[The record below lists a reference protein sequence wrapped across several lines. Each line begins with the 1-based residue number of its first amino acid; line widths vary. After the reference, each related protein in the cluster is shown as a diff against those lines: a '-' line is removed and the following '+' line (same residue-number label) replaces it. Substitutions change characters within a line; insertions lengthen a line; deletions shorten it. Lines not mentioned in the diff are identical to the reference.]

1 MDFIFDKKNIDI
13 DTRFSILNILNSY
26 KKESDLKKKLQ
37 ELNLSQENIKFFISI
52 KNFDSKENYK
62 FRESKET
69 RFNELIN
76 KMYTE
81 FIENFPFLQT
91 KVILDIFYIP
101 DSLVYYSG
109 LFFEVLCDRDKVPII
124 KGGR

>member
-1 MDFIFDKKNIDI
+1 
-13 DTRFSILNILNSY
+13 LNILSSF

-52 KNFDSKENYK
+52 KNLDSKENYK
-62 FRESKET
+62 LKESKET
-69 RFNELIN
+69 KFNELIN

-81 FIENFPFLQT
+81 LIEYFPFLQT
-91 KVILDIFYIP
+91 KINLDILYIP
-101 DSLVYYSG
+101 DNLMYYSG
-109 LFFEVLCDRDKVPII
+109 LFFEVICDRDKYPII